1 MRIELLGSGGYHPS
15 ERRHTACV
23 LVAEHGLMLD
33 AGTGAFRIHDR
44 LKGVALPGGR
54 LDVVLTHA
62 HLDHI
67 VGLTFLIG
75 LRDAN
80 GPVETVV
87 HAAPDKIEAIERHLL
102 ADAVFPVT
110 PVSRFEPLGEELQL
124 ATGALVKTFPQ
135 DHPGGSLGVRID
147 EISAE
152 GGGKSFAYVTDTTE
166 PTAEAIRRIDGVD
179 LLFHEAYFD
188 DQHAEFAAETGHCT
202 TGQAAET
209 AVKSRAGKLVMVH
222 LNPRTTEA
230 EEQAAQEQ
238 AQRLR
243 PDAEYG
249 RDGQAFT
256 L

>member
-33 AGTGAFRIHDR
+33 AGTGAFRVHDR
-44 LKGVALPGGR
+44 LAGVALPGGR

-87 HAAPDKIEAIERHLL
+87 HAAPEKLGAIERHLL
-102 ADAVFPVT
+102 AEAVFPIF
-110 PVSRFEPLGEELQL
+110 PVSRFEPLVEELEL
-124 ATGALVKTFPQ
+124 SRGAALKTFPQ
-135 DHPGGSLGVRID
+135 DHPGGSLGVRVGAG
-147 EISAE
+147 EE
-152 GGGKSFAYVTDTTE
+152 SFAYVTDTTA
-166 PTAEAIRRIDGVD
+166 PTAETIRRLEGVD
-179 LLFHEAYFD
+179 LLLHEAYFD
-188 DQHAEFAAETGHCT
+188 DAQAAFAAETGHCT
-202 TGQAAET
+202 TSQALET
-209 AVKSRAGKLVMVH
+209 AVKARAGKLVMMH
-222 LNPRTTEA
+222 LNPRATEA
-230 EEQAAQEQ
+230 EERAALAD
-238 AQRLR
+238 AQRIR

>member
-33 AGTGAFRIHDR
+33 AGTGAFRVHDR
-44 LKGVALPGGR
+44 LADVALPGGR

-102 ADAVFPVT
+102 ADPVFPVT
-110 PVSRFEPLGEELQL
+110 PVSRFEPLGVELEL
-124 ATGALVKTFPQ
+124 PTGAVVKTFPL
-135 DHPGGSLGVRID
+135 DHPGGSHGVRVEAD
-147 EISAE
+147 
-152 GGGKSFAYVTDTTE
+152 GKSFAYVTDTTA
-166 PTAEAIRRIDGVD
+166 PTAETVQLIGDVD
-179 LLFHEAYFD
+179 LLLHEAYFD
-188 DQHAEFAAETGHCT
+188 DTQTEFAAETGHCT
-202 TGQAAET
+202 ASQAAIT
-209 AVKSRAGKLVMVH
+209 AVNARAGKLVLVH
-222 LNPRTTEA
+222 LNPRATEA
-230 EEQAAQEQ
+230 EEEAAR
-238 AQRLR
+238 ADAFPYR
-243 PDAEYG
+243 PDADYG